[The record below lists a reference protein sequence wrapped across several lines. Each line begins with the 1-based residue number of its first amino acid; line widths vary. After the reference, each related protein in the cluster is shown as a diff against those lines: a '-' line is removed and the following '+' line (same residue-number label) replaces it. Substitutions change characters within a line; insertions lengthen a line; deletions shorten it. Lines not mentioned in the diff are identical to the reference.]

1 MGQAEDRGLGRGD
14 ILCLCITTEAKKEG
28 RKGGPGVG
36 PRGREVNF
44 DRTDVET
51 LKAPWSM
58 PVHCCSQQTRWRKRC
73 EGE

>member
-1 MGQAEDRGLGRGD
+1 MSMHHNGGKKGGSKRRVE
-14 ILCLCITTEAKKEG
+14 KEG
-28 RKGGPGVG
+28 QKGGPGVG

-44 DRTDVET
+44 DRTDVGT

-58 PVHCCSQQTRWRKRC
+58 PVHCCSQQTLWGKRC